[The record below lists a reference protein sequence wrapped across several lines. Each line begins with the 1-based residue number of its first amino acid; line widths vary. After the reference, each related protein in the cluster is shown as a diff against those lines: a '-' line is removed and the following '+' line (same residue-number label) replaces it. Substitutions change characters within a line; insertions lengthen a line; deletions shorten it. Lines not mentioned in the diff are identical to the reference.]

1 MKVGWMR
8 RRLRMRE
15 GRRNEEKVAEVGRLE
30 G

>member
-15 GRRNEEKVAEVGRLE
+15 GWRNEEKVAEVGRLE